1 MHDACIYPKNNLSM
15 SVLPRWQQQHADHS
29 ISQLMWL
36 LQACHGSLERAAD
49 WLFSH
54 ADDLDSAVAAVSGA
68 AAPEAA
74 TSTQGEL

>member
-1 MHDACIYPKNNLSM
+1 
-15 SVLPRWQQQHADHS
+15 
-29 ISQLMWL
+29 MWL
-36 LQACHGSLERAAD
+36 LQACHASLERAAD

-74 TSTQGEL
+74 ASTQGES

>member
-1 MHDACIYPKNNLSM
+1 M
-15 SVLPRWQQQHADHS
+15 SVSPRWQQQHADH
-29 ISQLMWL
+29 IVPQLMWR

-74 TSTQGEL
+74 ASTQGES

>member
-1 MHDACIYPKNNLSM
+1 MDAACLCMMHAFIQKTVYQCLS
-15 SVLPRWQQQHADHS
+15 RWQQQHADHS

-54 ADDLDSAVAAVSGA
+54 ADDLDAVSGA